1 MALKPRERSLS
12 PTFLGRRF
20 SGVRSRST
28 VFATLVVGLGA
39 IAGSVLL
46 FLLLQRALV
55 SSAEDV
61 ASSRALDVA
70 NGVST
75 LSMTSVQNDLEEK
88 TRESQLIQ
96 VIGPDGTIV
105 ASSSERAN
113 RKPLT
118 KIRPS
123 PGRLVIERAATLRFL
138 APSVPYLITVRGVD
152 RGTDVYTVVVATA
165 LDAQRDSLERLSGY
179 LIVFVPLT
187 MVLVAAGTWLLVGR
201 SLRPVEQIRRR
212 VASIG
217 SNRLDER
224 LPVPRSYDEI
234 ARLAVTMNEMLQRLE
249 MSQRV
254 QRSFVADAS
263 HELRSPL
270 ATLDASLE
278 IAGSDRSG
286 KAWLDLHDVMAVE
299 VTRMER
305 LVDDLLLLAKADDQG
320 LRLRREDVDLDDI
333 LANEARRLRANGSV
347 TVEANIVPVRVTGD
361 EARLGQMVRNLV
373 ENAAAAAHGRV
384 RVSVS
389 VSSAAALIEVEDD
402 GDGVSP
408 QERERIFDRFVRLDA
423 SRSRNSGGTGLGLAI
438 VREIV
443 RGHEGS
449 ITVGVSD
456 LGGAKFD
463 VRLPYKEPT

>member
-1 MALKPRERSLS
+1 M
-12 PTFLGRRF
+12 
-20 SGVRSRST
+20 RSRST

-70 NGVST
+70 SGVST
-75 LSMTSVQNDLEEK
+75 LSMMSVQNDLEEK

-123 PGRLVIERAATLRFL
+123 PGQLVIERAATLRFL
-138 APSVPYLITVRGVD
+138 APRVPYLITVRGVD

-286 KAWLDLHDVMAVE
+286 KAWLDLHEVMAVE

-333 LANEARRLRANGSV
+333 LANETRRLRANGSV
-347 TVEANIVPVRVTGD
+347 TVEARIVPVRVTGD
-361 EARLGQMVRNLV
+361 EARLGQLVRNLV
-373 ENAAAAAHGRV
+373 ENAAAAAHRRV
-384 RVSVS
+384 RVAVS

-408 QERERIFDRFVRLDA
+408 EERERIFDRFVRLDA

-449 ITVGVSD
+449 VTVGVSD

>member
-12 PTFLGRRF
+12 PTFLRRRF

-70 NGVST
+70 SGVST
-75 LSMTSVQNDLEEK
+75 LSMMSVQNDLEEK

-105 ASSSERAN
+105 ASSSQRAN

-123 PGRLVIERAATLRFL
+123 PGQLVIERAATLRFL

-254 QRSFVADAS
+254 QRSFVSDAS

-286 KAWLDLHDVMAVE
+286 KAWLDLHEVMAVE

-305 LVDDLLLLAKADDQG
+305 LVDDLLILAKADDQG

-333 LANEARRLRANGSV
+333 LANETRRLRANGSV
-347 TVEANIVPVRVTGD
+347 TVEARIVPVRVTGD

-384 RVSVS
+384 RVAVS

-408 QERERIFDRFVRLDA
+408 EERERIFDRFVRLDA

-449 ITVGVSD
+449 VTVGVSD